1 MQKMKFDKQIDLLS
15 IDDRFSKLNLIGVL
29 DSNACIKLKNRF
41 NFLELSEVFLSFSF
55 EKISENCWELAGNL
69 KAKITQSC
77 VVTSKPVK
85 EKLDIKLEERYVLQN
100 NNVSKITD
108 IDINGP
114 EVEVLETSMLNVGE
128 LVAQIIGVEA
138 ESFPKLENT
147 PENHFFGSE
156 ETKQNMFAKLA
167 VLKK

>member
-29 DSNACIKLKNRF
+29 DSNACVNLKNRF
-41 NFLELSEVFLSFSF
+41 NFLEISEVVLSFSF
-55 EKISENCWELAGNL
+55 EKIYENCWELVGNL
-69 KAKITQSC
+69 KAKITHSC

-100 NNVSKITD
+100 NNVSQITE
-108 IDINGP
+108 IDINAP
-114 EVEVLETSMLNVGE
+114 DVEVLETSTLSVGE